1 MTNQRND
8 PSLDIVGIGNAIV
21 DVLTTT
27 DDSLLERLSFKK
39 GSMTLIDEN
48 KAKELYEM
56 TTNRIQRSGGS
67 VANSLA
73 CVAQLGGKTAFIG
86 RVRND
91 NLGQIFTED
100 ISKTGTIFQTPAS
113 SVGPSTARCL
123 IFITPDAQRTMCTY
137 LGASVLLEPKD
148 IDFSAVREAKILY
161 LEGYLWDNP
170 AAKNAFIKAAEIAK
184 NAGRKVALSLSDSF
198 CVNRHRESFIKLV
211 EDYIDLLFANEDE
224 ITALYETS
232 SLNTAIEK
240 LKKNCKLA
248 AITIGKKGSIIISN
262 SKEINIDPFIFGR
275 TIDTTG
281 AGDLYAGGF
290 LKGLADGLMPEIS
303 AKIGS
308 ICAGH
313 IVTQLGSRSNTDLLN
328 LIKLHLE
335 PSTLKTQIEVTQ

>member
-1 MTNQRND
+1 MMTYKTNN

-27 DDSLLERLSFKK
+27 DDSLLERLSLKK
-39 GSMTLIDEN
+39 GSMTLIDEK
-48 KAKELYEM
+48 KAKELYAM

-73 CVAQLGGKTAFIG
+73 CVAQLGGKGSFIG

-91 NLGQIFTED
+91 KLGEIFTEE
-100 ISKTGTIFQTPAS
+100 ISNSGTIFKTPAS
-113 SVGPSTARCL
+113 SYGPSTAQCV

-137 LGASVLLEPKD
+137 LGASVLLQPND
-148 IDFSAVREAKILY
+148 LDLSTVREAKILY

-198 CVNRHRESFIKLV
+198 CVNRHRESFLKLV
-211 EDYIDLLFANEDE
+211 EEYIDILFANEDE
-224 ITALYETS
+224 ITTLYKTS

-240 LKKNCKLA
+240 LKMKCDLA
-248 AITIGKKGSIIISN
+248 AITLGEKGSIVVTN
-262 SKEINIDPFIFGR
+262 SKEIHIDPYILGKA
-275 TIDTTG
+275 IDTTG

-290 LKGLADGLMPEIS
+290 LKGLADGREPAVS

-328 LIKLHLE
+328 LITSHLE
-335 PSTLKTQIEVTQ
+335 I

>member
-1 MTNQRND
+1 MITNKINGS
-8 PSLDIVGIGNAIV
+8 SLDVVGIGNAIV

-27 DDSLLERLSFKK
+27 DDSTLERLSFEK

-48 KAKELYEM
+48 KAKELYAL

-73 CVAQLGGKTAFIG
+73 CVSQLGGKAAFIG

-91 NLGQIFTED
+91 KLGEVFTEE
-100 ISKTGTIFQTPAS
+100 ISRTGTIFQTTPS

-123 IFITPDAQRTMCTY
+123 IFVTPDAQRTMCTY
-137 LGASVLLEPKD
+137 LGASVLLENKD
-148 IDFSAVREAKILY
+148 LDLSTVREAKILY

-170 AAKNAFIKAAEIAK
+170 AAKNAFIKAAEIAR
-184 NAGRKVALSLSDSF
+184 NAGKKVALSLSDSF

-211 EDYIDLLFANEDE
+211 EEYIDILFANEDE
-224 ITALYETS
+224 ITSLYKTS
-232 SLNTAIEK
+232 NLNLAIEK
-240 LKKNCKLA
+240 LKKKCALS
-248 AITIGKKGSIIISN
+248 AITRGKQGSILISN
-262 SKEINIDPFIFGR
+262 GKEIIIDPFILGEA
-275 TIDTTG
+275 IDTTG

-290 LKGLADGLMPEIS
+290 LKGISDELDPVIS

-313 IVTQLGSRSNTDLLN
+313 IVTQLGSRSNTDLLHLINTN
-328 LIKLHLE
+328 LY
-335 PSTLKTQIEVTQ
+335 V

>member
-1 MTNQRND
+1 MTTKTNAT
-8 PSLDIVGIGNAIV
+8 SVDIVGIGNAIV

-27 DDSLLERLSFKK
+27 DDSLLEKLSFNK

-73 CVAQLGGKTAFIG
+73 CVAQLGGKAAFIG
-86 RVRND
+86 KVKND
-91 NLGQIFTED
+91 KLGEIFTEE
-100 ISKTGTIFQTPAS
+100 ISTTGTIFKTPAS

-123 IFITPDAQRTMCTY
+123 IFVTPDTQRTMCTY

-148 IDFSAVREAKILY
+148 IDLSSIRDAKILY

-170 AAKNAFIKAAEIAK
+170 AAKNAFIKATEIAK

-211 EDYIDLLFANEDE
+211 EDYIDILFANEDE
-224 ITALYETS
+224 ITTLYKTT
-232 SLNTAIEK
+232 SLNTALEK
-240 LKKNCKLA
+240 LRKKCDLA
-248 AITIGKKGSIIISN
+248 AITIGEKGSILISN
-262 SKEINIDPFIFGR
+262 GKETNINPFILGKA
-275 TIDTTG
+275 IDTTG

-290 LKGLADGLMPEIS
+290 LKGLADGLEPELS
-303 AKIGS
+303 AKMGS
-308 ICAGH
+308 ICAGQ
-313 IVTQLGSRSNTDLLN
+313 IVTQLGSRSNTDLLE
-328 LIKLHLE
+328 LINLHLE
-335 PSTLKTQIEVTQ
+335 A

>member
-1 MTNQRND
+1 MTNKTNNA
-8 PSLDIVGIGNAIV
+8 SLDIVGIGNAIV

-27 DDSLLERLSFKK
+27 DDSLLERLSIKK

-48 KAKELYEM
+48 KAEELYKL

-73 CVAQLGGKTAFIG
+73 CVAQLGGRAAFIG

-91 NLGQIFTED
+91 KLGKIFTEE
-100 ISKTGTIFQTPAS
+100 ISTTGTIFNTPAS
-113 SVGPSTARCL
+113 SVGPTTARCV

-148 IDFSAVREAKILY
+148 LDLSTVSEAKILY
-161 LEGYLWDNP
+161 LEGYLWDNQS
-170 AAKNAFIKAAEIAK
+170 AKNAFLKAAEIAK
-184 NAGRKVALSLSDSF
+184 NSDRKVALSLSDSF
-198 CVNRHRESFIKLV
+198 CVNRHRESFIELV
-211 EDYIDLLFANEDE
+211 NDYVDILFANENE
-224 ITALYETS
+224 ITSLYKTS

-240 LKKNCKLA
+240 LKKECNLA
-248 AITIGKKGSIIISN
+248 AITIGKKGSILITN
-262 SKEINIDPFIFGR
+262 GKEINVDPYILGK

-290 LKGLADGLMPEIS
+290 LKGLADGLKPEIS

-313 IVTQLGSRSNTDLLN
+313 IVTQLGSRSNTNLSDLVRN
-328 LIKLHLE
+328 HL
-335 PSTLKTQIEVTQ
+335 TL